1 MTLSNGELRIIFEFF
16 DEDNYGLI
24 DYEKFIQGVRNKLI
38 GSRLN
43 LVKKAFNQLDQDGS
57 GLLDA
62 KNIASMYDSSGH
74 PDVISGSSTPQQI
87 FSSFLETFDVGCVV
101 PGKVTLEEF
110 INYYSNIS
118 ESVDNDDYFE
128 LMIRNVWHIEEHRQI
143 DTTSSNKNNRI
154 LKTKSDGTQYVEEV
168 KEVRTNG
175 LIDKN
180 DVVEREAIIARIRG
194 DSAAPEVSQYSS
206 RDTIAAAHDL
216 SLHKIIQLNKRR
228 SFHHHSTM
236 DILTDGITKK
246 RPANDK
252 GPSQPNAG
260 VQIILNN
267 LKDEINQRGFKSL
280 IGLQR
285 ALRFIAN
292 SSITT
297 NSSHS
302 NQSNIK
308 STIPIKSN
316 KLLSLSEFKKAVREM
331 HMDLSDQE
339 LRQLF
344 EHFDEFASGVIN
356 YEHFLLSIRNPL
368 SDRRLKVVKV
378 SHLIMMWCGVVWC
391 NVIPWENSCRG

>member
-1 MTLSNGELRIIFEFF
+1 MRQMNMTLSNGELRIIFEFF
-16 DEDNYGLI
+16 DEDNCGLI
-24 DYEKFIQGVRNKLI
+24 DYEKFIQGVRDKLI
-38 GSRLN
+38 GTRLN

-62 KNIASMYDSSGH
+62 TSIASMYDSSVH
-74 PDVISGSSTPQQI
+74 PDVISGSSTPQQV

-101 PGKVTLEEF
+101 PGKVTVEEF

-118 ESVDNDDYFE
+118 ESIDNDDYFE
-128 LMIRNVWHIEEHRQI
+128 LMIRNVWHVEEHGQMSS
-143 DTTSSNKNNRI
+143 TSSFVNNRT
-154 LKTKSDGTQYVEEV
+154 LKTKADGTQYVEEV
-168 KEVRTNG
+168 KEIRTNG

-180 DVVEREAIIARIRG
+180 DVVERESIVARLRG

-236 DILTDGITKK
+236 DILTDGIVMK

-285 ALRFIAN
+285 ALRFIAD
-292 SSITT
+292 SSVSPNFIRI
-297 NSSHS
+297 
-302 NQSNIK
+302 NQSNIE
-308 STIPIKSN
+308 SATPIRSN
-316 KLLSLSEFKKAVREM
+316 KLLSLSDFKRAVREM

-344 EHFDEFASGVIN
+344 EHFDEFATGVIN

-368 SDRRLKVVKV
+368 CDRRLNVVKV
-378 SHLIMMWCGVVWC
+378 SIPILKLCGVVWC
-391 NVIPWENSCRG
+391 NLIS